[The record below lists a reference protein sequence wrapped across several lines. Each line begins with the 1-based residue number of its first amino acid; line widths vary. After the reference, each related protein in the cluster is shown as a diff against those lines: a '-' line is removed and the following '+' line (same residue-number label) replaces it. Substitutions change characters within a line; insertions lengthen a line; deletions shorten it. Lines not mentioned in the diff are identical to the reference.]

1 MRQHTSDGYWTA
13 MLRGGL
19 AKVFLLQALREG
31 PGHGYALAGRVELMT
46 QGFCSPSQASVYPS
60 LRELESDGCVE
71 HRVEAT
77 GRRRRKVYTL
87 TPRGR
92 QALRA
97 AVSAW
102 EDGLAVIRRVV
113 SRT

>member
-19 AKVFLLQALREG
+19 SKVFLLQALREG
-31 PGHGYALAGRVELMT
+31 PGHGYALARRVEIISR
-46 QGFCSPSQASVYPS
+46 QFCTPSQAAIYPA
-60 LRELESDGCVE
+60 LREFEQDDCVR
-71 HRVEAT
+71 HHMEAT

-97 AVSAW
+97 AVSAY
-102 EDGLAVIRRVV
+102 EDGLIVIRRVV
-113 SRT
+113 ERV